1 MEKQYVRVGGSTS
14 SGKLDMEKQAL
25 MELYEQG
32 YYELISM
39 SKGLEYCRKSLALA
53 DFCYQNGLDSEAC
66 DLYHRVFRS
75 FSWECKGI
83 ERELFEQALHGLSAL
98 CSSDD
103 ECVWER
109 CSQVVG
115 DYMIWKREQEEQK

>member
-1 MEKQYVRVGGSTS
+1 MEKQYVRIGGSTP
-14 SGKLDMEKQAL
+14 SGKLDMDKQAL

-32 YYELISM
+32 YDELM
-39 SKGLEYCRKSLALA
+39 SIPKGLKYCRKSLALA

-66 DLYHRVFRS
+66 DLYHHVFRS
-75 FSWECKGI
+75 FSWECKGV

-98 CSSDD
+98 CCSEN
-103 ECVWER
+103 ECVWEE

-115 DYMIWKREQEEQK
+115 DYMMWKREQEEKK